1 MRQER
6 GSGTALTV
14 ITPALDGTW
23 LPALA
28 EWQRG
33 RPGSALV
40 VLIVPTPLRASDLEE
55 RLAAVS
61 ALLYIYMRGGSTLAA
76 VEPATA
82 VSNAANLTGSI
93 SVDFIKVYL
102 DFRNN
107 SCVSTE
113 FGSYAT
119 RNTFP

>member
-61 ALLYIYMRGGSTLAA
+61 ALLYICA
-76 VEPATA
+76 VGQPLPLL
-82 VSNAANLTGSI
+82 N
-93 SVDFIKVYL
+93 
-102 DFRNN
+102 
-107 SCVSTE
+107 
-113 FGSYAT
+113 
-119 RNTFP
+119 PPQP